1 MSFNAVANI
10 ANIAIRIALILYP
23 LYVWWAIS
31 NWHPAMALLPATII
45 ALIKACS
52 ATAGWPAR
60 LFFLLTSSLL
70 VLALVLGQS
79 ENVMLFY
86 PVWINVGMLL
96 LFATSLWFPPTII
109 ERFARLMEGELDAHA
124 IEYTRKVTQV
134 WCGFFII
141 NGSIATA
148 TAMWGNWDIWLLYN
162 GGIAY
167 GLMGL
172 LMLVEWWVRRVVKA
186 AK

>member
-1 MSFNAVANI
+1 MSFNALANI
-10 ANIAIRIALILYP
+10 ALRVALVLYP
-23 LYVWWAIS
+23 LYVWWAI
-31 NWHPAMALLPATII
+31 NHWHPATALLPAAII

-52 ATAGWPAR
+52 AKVGWPAR
-60 LFFLLTSSLL
+60 LFFLVTCCLL
-70 VLALVLGQS
+70 VLALLLGQS
-79 ENVMLFY
+79 ENAMLYY
-86 PVWINVGMLL
+86 PVWVNVGMLL
-96 LFATSLWFPPTII
+96 VFAVSLWFPPTVI

-124 IEYTRKVTQV
+124 IAYTRKVTQV

-141 NGSIATA
+141 NGSIAAA
-148 TAMWGNWDIWLLYN
+148 TAWWGNWDIWVLYN

-172 LMLVEWWVRRVVKA
+172 LMLIEWRVRCVVKA